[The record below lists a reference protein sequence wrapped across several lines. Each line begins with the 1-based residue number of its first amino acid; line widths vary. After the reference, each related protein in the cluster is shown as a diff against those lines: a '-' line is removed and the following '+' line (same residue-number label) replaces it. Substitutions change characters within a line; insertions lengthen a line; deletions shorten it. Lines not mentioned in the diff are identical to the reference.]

1 MGVTL
6 FLGCLLGRFYCILDF
21 MWVLGVVGML
31 FLVGFLVELL
41 MCILHVYLRAPF
53 AFLMKFSYLLKKK
66 KIMSLSSKATYAMLP
81 LS

>member
-1 MGVTL
+1 
-6 FLGCLLGRFYCILDF
+6 

-53 AFLMKFSYLLKKK
+53 AFLMKFSYL
-66 KIMSLSSKATYAMLP
+66 
-81 LS
+81 